1 MAIVQISKIIHRT
14 GANVDLPQLDIGELG
29 YANDDRRLY
38 IGDDPV
44 LHPPASDGETTQT
57 EILTEHSQL
66 SFNKIGGTSNTSL
79 ELNDVMTGQL
89 LVASGNS
96 TVANTWVNWDGNR
109 IGPDSQKLILGTPGN
124 IKITGGTSGMFLA
137 TDGQGNLTWTDSIG
151 AVTIEGTPGGTGLG
165 EVQFNTGNDF
175 DGVSAFKFDV
185 VNSNLVITGNANISG
200 NILGNVV
207 GSHDGPVGE
216 TTPNSGAFTTIVTT
230 STTIIGGNLTAAN
243 ISTAGNLV
251 VTNTA
256 TIGNISSSG
265 ETSVTDLI
273 VNGNV
278 SSSLIPEP
286 DATYD
291 LGDAD
296 SRWTNAYISSAVYL
310 GERVIYAEDSNVV
323 ISGNLSVDNAV
334 LGNSATANFFTGT
347 LTTGAQPNISSV
359 GNLEALRVTGVI
371 NVSNVANII
380 IPGGSNNFVLGTNG
394 FGNLR
399 WVPNTEL
406 LRKPSG
412 SNTFVQFNDGG
423 DFGAV
428 AGFAFDKSSNTVGV
442 GSILLTGNVQA
453 QANITGQNI
462 TSNAN
467 LNGNIIT
474 AGTRFTGNATGLTNI
489 PGANVTGTVPN
500 ATTATFAGTV
510 TTGAQPNITGVGTL
524 SSLSV
529 SGTVAAGNITVVNN
543 LTSDK
548 IQSSTVLG
556 NIVPDSGINQSLG
569 TSIKRWKDVFV
580 SGNIHVGDSV
590 VKDETGT
597 LVTDNMRVSNSMIV
611 GSSTESTQLDVMK
624 IASSIN
630 SLYISTDASGIS
642 ATTGPEQ
649 AGVGIYLNDSDN
661 EVTSRVYTVAGSTDI
676 SKVTS
681 DGIVP
686 ADIDIYSLGTDALR
700 WSNVVAQT
708 AKVEKVNLGS
718 FEMFS
723 NIDGIFFRNTATDDV
738 FSVALNLVV

>member
-29 YANDDRRLY
+29 YANDDRKLY

-57 EILTEHSQL
+57 EILTEHSTL

-79 ELNDVMTGQL
+79 ELSDVSTGQI

-96 TVANTWVNWDGNR
+96 TIANAWVNWDGNR
-109 IGPDSQKLILGTPGN
+109 IGPDNQKLSLGAPGN
-124 IKITGGTSGMFLA
+124 IKMVGGTNGQFLQ
-137 TDGQGNLTWTDSIG
+137 TDGLGNLSWSAAVDS
-151 AVTIEGTPGGTGLG
+151 VTIQGTPGGANTQL
-165 EVQFNTGNDF
+165 QFNDGGDFGGSAHLTFDKVQRVLSLDGN
-175 DGVSAFKFDV
+175 
-185 VNSNLVITGNANISG
+185 LTITGNVTSNS
-200 NILGNVV
+200 V
-207 GSHDGPVGE
+207 GSHNGPVGDI
-216 TTPNSGAFTTIVTT
+216 TPTSGAFTTIVTT
-230 STTIIGGNLTAAN
+230 STTNIGGNLTAAN

-310 GERVIYAEDSNVV
+310 GDRVIYAQGDDVV
-323 ISGNLSVDNAV
+323 IGGNLAVDNAV
-334 LGNSATANFFTGT
+334 LGNSASATFLTGT
-347 LTTGAQPNISSV
+347 LTTGAQPNITSV
-359 GNLEALRVTGVI
+359 GNLDSLRVTGVI
-371 NVSNVANII
+371 NTSNIANII

-428 AGFAFDKSSNTVGV
+428 AGFAFDKTSNTVGV
-442 GSILLTGNVQA
+442 GSIVLTGNVQA

-500 ATTATFAGTV
+500 STTATFAGTV
-510 TTGAQPNITGVGTL
+510 TTGAQPNITSVGTL

-529 SGTVAAGNITVVNN
+529 TGTMAAGNINVVNT
-543 LTSDK
+543 LSSDK
-548 IQSSTVLG
+548 VQAATILSNL
-556 NIVPDSGINQSLG
+556 IPDTGINQSLG
-569 TSIKRWKDVFV
+569 SSLKRWKDVHL
-580 SGNIHVGDSV
+580 SGNIEIGDTL

-597 LVTDNMRVSNSMIV
+597 LVTANLHANSSLIV

-624 IASSIN
+624 ITSSIN

-642 ATTGPEQ
+642 MTTGPEQ
-649 AGVGIYLNDSDN
+649 GGVGVYFNDSDN
-661 EVTSRVYTVAGSTDI
+661 EITSRVFTVSGSTDI

-686 ADIDIYSLGTDALR
+686 GDIDTYSLGTDTLR
-700 WSNVVAQT
+700 WGNVVAQT
-708 AKVEKVNLGS
+708 AKVEKVNLGA
-718 FEMFS
+718 FEMFA
-723 NIDGIFFRNTATDDV
+723 NTDGIFFKNTSTDAIY
-738 FSVALNLVV
+738 SVALTLVP